1 LSEICIIVPEPIW
14 MKLKPDLSVMKF
26 GLGVY
31 YQVVYR
37 DENLNYPNIRA
48 GSSKDKQVPQKLV

>member
-1 LSEICIIVPEPIW
+1 